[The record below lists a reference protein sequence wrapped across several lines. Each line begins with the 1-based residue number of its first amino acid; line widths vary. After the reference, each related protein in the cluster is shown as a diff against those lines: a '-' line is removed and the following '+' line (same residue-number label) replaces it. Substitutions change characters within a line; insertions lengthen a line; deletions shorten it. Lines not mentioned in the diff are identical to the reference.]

1 MNKTVCSIKCVGLIA
16 LFFIIVTTSSASENI
31 GADAADVRIVGG
43 FQATKGEHPWAVYLS
58 TNSSGRGSYCGGS
71 LIASDWVITA
81 AHCIGTDVI
90 YIVAGVFTK
99 SLATSAN
106 AFVVQDKY
114 IHPDYDRTSSDDIAL
129 LKLANPVPTSLVDI
143 YAELP
148 SISLD
153 STFVGPGDPLKVIG
167 WGTTTAGGGGSQSN
181 NLLEVT
187 LEVTTEAACQRAFSG
202 VNFDTQICAGSP
214 DIGKD
219 SCQGDSGGPILF
231 TDDGQDYVAGIVSF
245 GRGCGAEGFP
255 SVYTRT
261 AAFLDWVASV
271 IDDGGGGGT
280 GGGNAVEEL
289 TNGDSIPLT
298 ASRDEE
304 LLFKIDVPAGAQFD
318 AVISGGS
325 GDADL
330 YTRFEAQPTTST
342 YDCRPYESNS
352 NESCSDTNGAGT
364 YYIMVRAYRSF
375 SGVTLS
381 VNYAEDGDASQTV
394 DNLSASQGNWTRTIT
409 VDIPSGVSI
418 FNAEITGSNG
428 DADVYVYHATEPSS
442 TVREAVDTETRCVPL
457 KNASN
462 ETCSF
467 SNPTEGT
474 WFIRV
479 HSYATFN
486 DLTLETNYD

>member
-1 MNKTVCSIKCVGLIA
+1 MNKTVCSVKCVGLIA
-16 LFFIIVTTSSASENI
+16 LFFIIVTTSFASENI
-31 GADAADVRIVGG
+31 GADAVDVRIVGG

-129 LKLANPVPTSLVDI
+129 LKLANPVPTSLVDV

-148 SISLD
+148 SLSLD
-153 STFVGPGDPLKVIG
+153 STFVEPGDPLKVIG

-187 LEVTTEAACQRAFSG
+187 LEVTTEAACLRAFSG
-202 VNFDTQICAGSP
+202 INFDTQICAGSP

-271 IDDGGGGGT
+271 IDDGGTG

-352 NESCSDTNGAGT
+352 IESCSDTNGAGT

-381 VNYAEDGDASQTV
+381 VNFPEGGGGVSQTMV
-394 DNLSASQGNWTRTIT
+394 NISASRGRWTRVIT
-409 VDIPSGVSI
+409 VDIPSGTSS
-418 FNAEITGSNG
+418 FDAEITGSNG
-428 DADVYVYHATEPSS
+428 DADVYVYHDRRPRR
-442 TVREAVDTETRCVPL
+442 TVSDPVNAGTRCVPL
-457 KNASN
+457 SSDSN
-462 ETCSF
+462 EACSF
-467 SNPTEGT
+467 NNPDAGT
-474 WFIRV
+474 WYIRI
-479 HSYATFN
+479 HAYSAFN
-486 DLTLETNYD
+486 DLTLQTNYE